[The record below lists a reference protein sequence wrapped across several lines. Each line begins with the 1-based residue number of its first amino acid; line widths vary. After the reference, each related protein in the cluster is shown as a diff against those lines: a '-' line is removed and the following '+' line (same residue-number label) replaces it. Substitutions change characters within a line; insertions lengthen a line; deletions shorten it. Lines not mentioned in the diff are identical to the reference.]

1 MKNKLKI
8 ININIII
15 FLLNFFIYQS
25 AFSEIIKNFEIK
37 GNFRVSNETVIM
49 FSNLKIGDNV
59 TKNDLNEALKNLYY
73 TDYFKDVSIS
83 LEDGYL
89 KIVLIENPIIQSV
102 EIKGVKQ
109 NNINEKLRDITI
121 KLEKYPFV
129 ENQINDQVSLIKN
142 TLKSNGYYF
151 VDLKTSVSIND
162 NNTVDLIYDINL
174 GEIAKIKK
182 ISFIGNKIFRDNTLR
197 NVVISEE
204 SKFWK
209 FLSNNKFLDQNRI
222 SADLARLNNFYK
234 NRGYYNA
241 KIKSTT
247 GIITED
253 KQFELIF
260 NINAGEKFF
269 FDNLEIANTTNYS
282 IDSLKK
288 FQKKFKDLKGQ
299 KYSKKII
306 NNLIDDLNQFIL
318 KNDFTLINAKF
329 DESIKE
335 NNKID
340 INIFFDELDQKIVE
354 RINIFGNFITDEKVI
369 RNTLIVD
376 EGDVYNDVLFNK
388 SIQKVKAK
396 NIFKSVNYETSSSDD
411 LSKTI
416 DITVEE
422 KPTGELFAGAGT
434 GTTGT
439 SFTAGIK
446 EKNYLGLGIKLDTNL
461 VVSDDSIKGRF
472 LITNPNYNNT
482 DKSIK
487 TSIESSTS
495 DFMSTSGYKTSR
507 TGFSI
512 GTEFEQKNDLF
523 VNLEL
528 SNFYEDLETTSSA
541 TDIVKKQEGNY
552 IENLLMYSIK
562 YNRLDQDFQPTDGFI
577 TNFSQSLPVY
587 SDDLSIENIFTS
599 SLYHSLGDNLILSA
613 NYFLKTINSLE
624 DNVRISKRV
633 FVPSRRLR
641 GFENGKIGPKD
652 GSQYIGG
659 NYATAL
665 NLNTTFPNVL
675 FEKENL
681 DLNFFIDMANVWEVD
696 YNNSL
701 DSNKIRSSTGLAVN
715 WFSAIGPLTFSYAI
729 PLTDSDTDVTE
740 SFRFQIGTS
749 F

>member
-1 MKNKLKI
+1 MKNKLKT

-222 SADLARLNNFYK
+222 SADLKRLNNFYK

-318 KNDFTLINAKF
+318 RNDFTLINAKF
-329 DESIKE
+329 DEIIKE

-472 LITNPNYNNT
+472 LVTNPNYNNS

>member
-1 MKNKLKI
+1 MKNKLTI

-15 FLLNFFIYQS
+15 FLLNFFLYQS
-25 AFSEIIKNFEIK
+25 AFSDIIKNFEIK

-151 VDLKTSVSIND
+151 VDLKTSISTND
-162 NNTVDLIYDINL
+162 NNTVDLTYDINL

-222 SADLARLNNFYK
+222 SADLTRLNNFYK

-318 KNDFTLINAKF
+318 RNDFTLINAKF
-329 DESIKE
+329 DETIKE

-396 NIFKSVNYETSSSDD
+396 NIFKSVNYEISSSDD
-411 LSKTI
+411 LSQTI

-461 VVSDDSIKGRF
+461 VLSDDSVKGRF
-472 LITNPNYNNT
+472 LVTNPNYNNS

-729 PLTDSDTDVTE
+729 PLTESDTDVTE

>member
-73 TDYFKDVSIS
+73 TDYFKDVSIN

-109 NNINEKLRDITI
+109 NNIYEKLRDITI

-151 VDLKTSVSIND
+151 VDLKTSISIND
-162 NNTVDLIYDINL
+162 NNTVDLTYDINL

-222 SADLARLNNFYK
+222 SADLTRLNNFYK

-282 IDSLKK
+282 IDSLQK

-318 KNDFTLINAKF
+318 RNDFTLINAKF
-329 DESIKE
+329 DETIKE

-340 INIFFDELDQKIVE
+340 INIFFDELDEKIVE

-411 LSKTI
+411 LSQTI

-461 VVSDDSIKGRF
+461 VLSDDSIKGRF
-472 LITNPNYNNT
+472 LVTNPNYNNS

-641 GFENGKIGPKD
+641 GSK
-652 GSQYIGG
+652 
-659 NYATAL
+659 
-665 NLNTTFPNVL
+665 
-675 FEKENL
+675 
-681 DLNFFIDMANVWEVD
+681 MAKLVQKMAHNILVVITQ
-696 YNNSL
+696 L
-701 DSNKIRSSTGLAVN
+701 L
-715 WFSAIGPLTFSYAI
+715 
-729 PLTDSDTDVTE
+729 
-740 SFRFQIGTS
+740 
-749 F
+749 